1 MLNTGV
7 KHDLEEFKVAQNS
20 RSTKIENKHLSSS
33 ENLKAVSNR
42 LDEAM
47 TLIKKLELELKNTTD
62 ILDITEKNLREKIAV
77 SNRSN
82 VNSKAIYFHYVLS
95 NKQTSTGIVKFNH
108 LLSTSSENGY
118 NPSSGKF
125 IVPEDGV
132 YYFFLQ
138 YYIWS
143 SSAWSSSAIF
153 VDGKIKSRTNSTP
166 SNNNISCSLTI
177 TLQKNQEVYV
187 KLEKGQMYGS
197 SSDPLTSFQGFK
209 IA

>member
-82 VNSKAIYFHYVLS
+82 VNTKAINFHYGLS
-95 NKQTSTGIVKFNH
+95 NTQTSSGIIKFDR

-132 YYFFLQ
+132 YYFFLH
-138 YYIWS
+138 YYILVS
-143 SSAWSSSAIF
+143 SSFSRIY
-153 VDGKIKSRTNSTP
+153 VDGTTKARTGSD
-166 SNNNISCSLTI
+166 SASQLSIACSLI
-177 TLQKNQEVYV
+177 INLQKNQEVYV
-187 KLEKGQMYGS
+187 KLESGKMYGH
-197 SSDPLTSFQGFK
+197 SSDPLTYFQGLK

>member
-20 RSTKIENKHLSSS
+20 RNTKIELTSS
-33 ENLKAVSNR
+33 ENLRTVSHR

-47 TLIKKLELELKNTTD
+47 TLIKKLEIELKNTTD
-62 ILDITEKNLREKIAV
+62 ILDITQKNLREKIVV

-82 VNSKAIYFHYVLS
+82 VNSKAIYFHYGLS
-95 NKQTSTGIVKFNH
+95 NTQTSSGIVKFNK

-118 NPSSGKF
+118 DPSSGKF

-138 YYIWS
+138 YYINGS
-143 SSAWSSSAIF
+143 SSSFSKIY
-153 VDGKIKSRTNSTP
+153 VDGTTKSRTGSA
-166 SNNNISCSLTI
+166 SASRLNIVCSLTI
-177 TLQKNQEVYV
+177 NLKKNQEVYV
-187 KLEKGQMYGS
+187 KLESGQMYGH
-197 SSDPLTSFQGFK
+197 SSDMTLTSFQGFK
-209 IA
+209 IT